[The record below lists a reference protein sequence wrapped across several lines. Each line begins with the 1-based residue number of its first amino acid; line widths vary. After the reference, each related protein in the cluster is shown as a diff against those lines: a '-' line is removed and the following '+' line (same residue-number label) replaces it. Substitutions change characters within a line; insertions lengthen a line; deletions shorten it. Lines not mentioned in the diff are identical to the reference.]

1 MNTIA
6 HDLSVAA
13 LSRSNESTSGYPK
26 PPALHWA
33 LLLLLHVATAGI
45 LGMVWMFRQ
54 AAWVRRI
61 DPTSNALF
69 MLAVAIP
76 GSVIAVALPLAAGT
90 DDASLGLASGL
101 GQLVCGVAVVWSFF
115 SMRASIEGR
124 FGVKLSG
131 LLTFFFNVFYL
142 QHHMRRIANGEYASG
157 N

>member
-1 MNTIA
+1 
-6 HDLSVAA
+6 
-13 LSRSNESTSGYPK
+13 
-26 PPALHWA
+26 
-33 LLLLLHVATAGI
+33 
-45 LGMVWMFRQ
+45 
-54 AAWVRRI
+54 
-61 DPTSNALF
+61 

-90 DDASLGLASGL
+90 DDAALGLASGL

-157 N
+157 NQSN